1 MKPRLLIVDD
11 EELVSRSLA
20 RAFRR
25 SVDVATA
32 ANTAAARTLLATYPF
47 DVVLIDLKMRSEN
60 GLHLLGEL
68 ATQFPLVRRVLMTD
82 EPIDLQPHLDN
93 GTVHAALTKPFD
105 LDRAAEVL
113 GLTSMR
119 LASIN
124 ELKGAFVTSLADL
137 PLVQV
142 VLQLA
147 PSEAEL
153 KALISWQQ
161 QLLETGV
168 KHALLFVIE
177 PSAGLSLSRAA
188 LVAKWFAPTR
198 AQGTAM
204 RTGLA
209 VVSSPRLERM
219 AISAANNVM
228 AQAWPVRTFTPDELH
243 SAAQWLRSTLQAA
256 EPLASLAR

>member
-11 EELVSRSLA
+11 EELVCRSLA

-25 SVDVATA
+25 TVDVATA
-32 ANTAAARTLLATYPF
+32 ENAASARTLLATYPF
-47 DVVLIDLKMRSEN
+47 DVVLVDLKMQSEN
-60 GLHLLGEL
+60 GLHLL
-68 ATQFPLVRRVLMTD
+68 ASMTAQFPLVRRVLMTN
-82 EPIDLQPHLDN
+82 EPVDLQPYLDN
-93 GTVHAALTKPFD
+93 GTVHASLTKPFD
-105 LDRAAEVL
+105 VDLAAEVL

-119 LASIN
+119 LASLR
-124 ELKGAFVTSLADL
+124 ELEGAFVTSLADL

-153 KALISWQQ
+153 KALISWQH
-161 QLLETGV
+161 QLLDTGV

-177 PSAGLSLSRAA
+177 PSAALPLSRAA
-188 LVAKWFAPTR
+188 LVATWFAPLR
-198 AQGTAM
+198 AHGGSM

-228 AQAWPVRTFTPDELH
+228 AQAWPVRTFTPDELQ
-243 SAAQWLRSTLQAA
+243 AAARWLRSTLPGV
-256 EPLASLAR
+256 EPLVAMAR